1 MIETTSSN
9 VGQYVRDRRKAAG
22 LTQRALGE
30 LAGVGPRFVS
40 ELERGKPTVRL
51 DTVNKVL
58 AVFGKQVGPID
69 ARRPS

>member
-1 MIETTSSN
+1 MTEPTTTS

-40 ELERGKPTVRL
+40 ELERGKPKPALSRSSRW
-51 DTVNKVL
+51 D
-58 AVFGKQVGPID
+58 PP
-69 ARRPS
+69 PSGRC